1 MTNGNDLAT
10 IQQLLAT
17 TASIVNGLAE
27 AQTRT
32 ERQIE
37 ALAEAQQRTEERLR
51 SLDEAMTEAITGSY
65 ARHDEHDRRMEEMS
79 RRMEAMQ
86 ADTQR
91 IWQYLTGQRRNGGG
105 RD

>member
-1 MTNGNDLAT
+1 MNSENRIDS
-10 IQQLLAT
+10 IERLLAT

-37 ALAEAQQRTEERLR
+37 ALAEAQQRTEERLQ

-91 IWQYLTGQRRNGGG
+91 IWQYLTGQQRNGGG
-105 RD
+105 HE